1 MWVSLYFLL
10 NENLKDV
17 HTYLNLRLQGVRS
30 AGYYPKQRFNARRDE
45 RRIESKGW
53 VKDGRVVS
61 MNKIASAYESTKI
74 VFIPENVIKDIK
86 LLRGYKVA
94 SAESYIISS
103 KFKAQTTGIVN
114 HRDKSRNRYYWGDQN
129 KVEVISEG
137 LESTVSVSLVSEL
150 TGLSPK
156 SVSNYRK
163 VSPNRYKY
171 SKKYYDSVYQLEEG
185 KSFYYS
191 TKKKKYVTIETT
203 KVFTNLVIN
212 PNVKTKCEAMQQP
225 PLSGA
230 VLSPI

>member
-94 SAESYIISS
+94 SAEAYIINS
-103 KFKAQTTGIVN
+103 KYKAQTIGIVN
-114 HRDKSRNRYYWGDQN
+114 HRDKSRNRYYWGDQD
-129 KVEVISEG
+129 KVDVISEG
-137 LESTVSVSLVSEL
+137 LESTVSVSLVSNL

-163 VSPNRYKY
+163 VSPNRYRY
-171 SKKYYDSVYQLEEG
+171 SKKYYDSIYQLEEG

-191 TKKKKYVTIETT
+191 SKNKKYISIETT

-212 PNVKTKCEAMQQP
+212 PNVKTKCEVMQQP
-225 PLSGA
+225 SLSGA